1 MDTIEEEAPV
11 GRRYSREFK
20 AQVVAAGVSIAAIA
34 LHHKLNA
41 NLLRRWVDQAE
52 GNVPA
57 SIIGGAV
64 AVQPAATPAC
74 VPVPFETRNAVVSG
88 VLYVNLASYYI
99 KSVRSSLTNRGVGAR
114 WITGERPRCAAARAR
129 ADASGRA
136 DEDDDA
142 CRADAAR
149 PARSGTAA
157 HCSTC
162 TGTGTGSSDTV
173 AFAGRRGRL
182 TDHRP
187 LKHPRRSSTL
197 WRRRP
202 GPHQPHKP
210 RRLYRPRHPPR
221 ARVARTER
229 RPRSAAR

>member
-1 MDTIEEEAPV
+1 MCRP
-11 GRRYSREFK
+11 
-20 AQVVAAGVSIAAIA
+20 
-34 LHHKLNA
+34 H
-41 NLLRRWVDQAE
+41 
-52 GNVPA
+52 
-57 SIIGGAV
+57 IGGAV
-64 AVQPAATPAC
+64 AVQPAATPAF

-88 VLYVNLASYYI
+88 VLYVNLAGYCI
-99 KSVRSSLTNRGVGAR
+99 KSVRSSLTNRGVGEAR

-173 AFAGRRGRL
+173 AFADVEG
-182 TDHRP
+182 
-187 LKHPRRSSTL
+187 
-197 WRRRP
+197 
-202 GPHQPHKP
+202 
-210 RRLYRPRHPPR
+210 
-221 ARVARTER
+221 A
-229 RPRSAAR
+229 